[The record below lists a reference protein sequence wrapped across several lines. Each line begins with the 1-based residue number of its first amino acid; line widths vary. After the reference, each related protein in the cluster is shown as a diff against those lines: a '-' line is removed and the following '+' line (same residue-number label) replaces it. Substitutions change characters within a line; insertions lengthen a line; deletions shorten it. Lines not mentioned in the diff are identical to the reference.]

1 MTKAAIPNREEIKL
15 YFELKIKLN
24 VSAIYCWKRSCP
36 CSVHLGLAVGRCFQ
50 LLYNGVVI
58 TGYYILYYHTIT
70 PGLLLRLG
78 SQVYQYAE
86 PTRQK
91 IPAIHQPDLVTSNHP
106 KKSQKSQSHKTWCS
120 TEKYIYY
127 ILELPFKW
135 VVRTIERIWCKA
147 ILQLSPFK
155 LNKNPAETEKVVQT
169 FILLEVVMQW
179 IVQQLHE
186 LHPAQVT
193 LECQKLQLPCM
204 QT

>member
-1 MTKAAIPNREEIKL
+1 MEML
-15 YFELKIKLN
+15 GKIVAPQDLPQ
-24 VSAIYCWKRSCP
+24 SQY
-36 CSVHLGLAVGRCFQ
+36 
-50 LLYNGVVI
+50 VVI
-58 TGYYILYYHTIT
+58 VKFSENKIT
-70 PGLLLRLG
+70 PTWYRN
-78 SQVYQYAE
+78 QQ
-86 PTRQK
+86 R
-91 IPAIHQPDLVTSNHP
+91 VT
-106 KKSQKSQSHKTWCS
+106 KSQNMMLNR
-120 TEKYIYY
+120 KYIYY
-127 ILELPFKW
+127 ILELPFRW

-179 IVQQLHE
+179 IVQQLHQ